1 MQRDAAELL
10 RDALSLSPE
19 ARASLVDSLIGSLD
33 QTVDDNAEEAWTEEI
48 DRRLRQI
55 DSGAVRLI
63 SWDEARRRLRS
74 QLKR

>member
-1 MQRDAAELL
+1 MQRDAAEVL

-33 QTVDDNAEEAWTEEI
+33 QTVDDDAEEAWTEEI

-55 DSGAVRLI
+55 DRGAVRLI

-74 QLKR
+74 QLEP